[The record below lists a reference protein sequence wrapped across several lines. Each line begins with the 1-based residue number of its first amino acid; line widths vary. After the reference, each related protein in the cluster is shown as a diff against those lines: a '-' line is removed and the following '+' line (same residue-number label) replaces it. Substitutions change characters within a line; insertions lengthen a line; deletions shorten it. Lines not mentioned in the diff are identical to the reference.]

1 MIITEIK
8 KEHDDQS
15 LDQLAELM
23 MHLYGISLMGACGLL
38 EKALDECQLT
48 VGIFDRGRML
58 GVVFGKKINQADWL
72 VSPLFISTNLCAVEK
87 AGNRLLRFIENEIN
101 YRDGANIHL
110 LLEAALFFDVIGL
123 RSFSKRPRRIAT
135 LPKSFYLNSSYCCT
149 CSLSPLSEVLLK
161 KIV

>member
-58 GVVFGKKINQADWL
+58 GVVFGKRSIKQIGL
-72 VSPLFISTNLCAVEK
+72 FHHYSSPRISVRWRKQGIVYCD
-87 AGNRLLRFIENEIN
+87 LLRMKSIIVMAQTSI
-101 YRDGANIHL
+101 YCL
-110 LLEAALFFDVIGL
+110 
-123 RSFSKRPRRIAT
+123 KPRC
-135 LPKSFYLNSSYCCT
+135 SSM
-149 CSLSPLSEVLLK
+149 
-161 KIV
+161 